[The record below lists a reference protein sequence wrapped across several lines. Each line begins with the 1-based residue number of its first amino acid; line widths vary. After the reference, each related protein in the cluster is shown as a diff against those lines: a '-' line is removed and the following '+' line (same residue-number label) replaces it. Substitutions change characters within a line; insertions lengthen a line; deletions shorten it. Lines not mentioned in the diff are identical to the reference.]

1 MPLHLAP
8 MLDALRDDPQRA
20 NYYLRLLT
28 PLRRY
33 DAEHHG
39 DLVKTLAA
47 YLRCAGNSNRTAD
60 ALYLHR
66 NSLRYRL
73 ARIRALTGLDI
84 DEPDTRPALQIAVLL
99 ASEDGTTQDG
109 REQQ

>member
-1 MPLHLAP
+1 METNSDTNEQGSHLFP
-8 MLDALRDDPQRA
+8 MLEAVRSDPEKA
-20 NYYLRLLT
+20 GYYDSLLA

-33 DAEHHG
+33 DVEHHG

-47 YLRCAGNSNRTAD
+47 YLRCGGNATRTAD

-73 ARIRALTGLDI
+73 ARIQALTGLDPN
-84 DEPDTRPALQIAVLL
+84 EPDARLALQISILL
-99 ASEDGTTQDG
+99 TAN
-109 REQQ
+109 